1 VNDLE
6 INLVESLRKIQ
17 QDIKAL
23 TIRKN
28 NFNKQ
33 FAEIKD
39 IMNDIDTKLINRKD
53 DATKLLNELKELLME
68 DK

>member
-1 VNDLE
+1 MNDLE